1 MAWISIEEDD
11 VKTRLAGTEL
21 SSYQTVALASGQS
34 DPLPEIISQVVNE
47 VRGYIAA
54 CASNTLGDGET
65 IPDKLLAAA
74 LAMIRYRLTTRLPIE
89 VTEQREL
96 EYKEAIRLLERVSE
110 CKFAIEEP
118 EEADDEEISSP
129 SPNIGTRTRNFDS
142 DDQDG
147 I

>member
-34 DPLPEIISQVVNE
+34 DPLPGIITQVVSE
-47 VRGYIAA
+47 IRGYIAA
-54 CASNTLGDGET
+54 CASNALGDGET
-65 IPDKLLAAA
+65 IPEKLLGTA
-74 LAMIRYRLTTRLPIE
+74 LAVIRYRLTTRLPIE

-110 CKFAIEEP
+110 CMFAIEEP
-118 EEADDEEISSP
+118 EEEDDESISSP
-129 SPNIGTRTRNFDS
+129 SPNIGSRTRNFDS